1 MKEQQYKSLIIE
13 TNTDNQEAIEFCNK
27 FLNDSKSKKFIFGIN
42 IYISNI
48 LKSIKIDG
56 IIDEYSADSHFADIP
71 IIKLSQLP
79 AKSMVLILSCGS
91 THTAISKVS
100 KFTSNYLDYFSFY
113 KCLNH
118 KINLTQILFN
128 ENFSKSFQENINQF
142 KTFFNLLEDETS
154 KKIVYQL
161 INFRLNYNLKFLKE
175 FKNKE
180 KQQYFEPFLNLP
192 KKPTFVDVGAYDGY
206 TSSDFIKYFPE
217 YAEIYIFEPD
227 SKNMVITKNN
237 LSAYNNINFYNVG
250 LSYENTRLK
259 FDQSGHSTS
268 KVSEEGSHEIEVRTL
283 DSYNFKDISLIKVD
297 VEGFEQE
304 FIRGSFKTI
313 EKLHPT
319 IAISVYHQP
328 NDFWKIPKLILSI
341 RDDYRIYIRHYT
353 ETIYETVM
361 FFIPKN
367 EIS

>member
-1 MKEQQYKSLIIE
+1 
-13 TNTDNQEAIEFCNK
+13 
-27 FLNDSKSKKFIFGIN
+27 
-42 IYISNI
+42 
-48 LKSIKIDG
+48 
-56 IIDEYSADSHFADIP
+56 
-71 IIKLSQLP
+71 
-79 AKSMVLILSCGS
+79 
-91 THTAISKVS
+91 
-100 KFTSNYLDYFSFY
+100 
-113 KCLNH
+113 
-118 KINLTQILFN
+118 
-128 ENFSKSFQENINQF
+128 
-142 KTFFNLLEDETS
+142 
-154 KKIVYQL
+154 
-161 INFRLNYNLKFLKE
+161 
-175 FKNKE
+175 
-180 KQQYFEPFLNLP
+180 
-192 KKPTFVDVGAYDGY
+192 
-206 TSSDFIKYFPE
+206 
-217 YAEIYIFEPD
+217 
-227 SKNMVITKNN
+227 MVITKNN